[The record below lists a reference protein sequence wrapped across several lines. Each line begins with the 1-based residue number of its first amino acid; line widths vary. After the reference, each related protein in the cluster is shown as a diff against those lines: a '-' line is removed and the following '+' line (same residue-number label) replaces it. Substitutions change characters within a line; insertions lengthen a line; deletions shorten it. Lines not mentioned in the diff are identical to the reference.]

1 MIDDPLT
8 ILVVEDDE
16 IDRMAVRR
24 ALKKAEVDFVMVET
38 ETCQGA
44 LEQLTRTRFDCV
56 FLDYRLPDGNGLDL
70 IRTIRDRQIKI
81 PLIALT
87 GQGDEQ
93 IAVELMKAG
102 ASDYLSKSKVSPDTL
117 CRSLFSAV
125 RVYSAEQEAQEA
137 NQRLLESEERYRL
150 VVEGS
155 HDGIWDWDLQRQ
167 TIYGND
173 RLLAIVGFS
182 PNAVVITPKLILKL
196 LHPDDRPYLLHLVQE
211 HLKGRAEFALEF
223 RIRHQSGEYH
233 YCTVRGKAQRDRT
246 GTPFRLSGVVS
257 DITERKRTEE
267 RSRFLASATTLLSAT
282 LDYQT
287 TLKNLAHLIVPH
299 LADWCT
305 INLAEPNKSPHLIA
319 VAHVH
324 PEQETLVW
332 QLQGDNRTP
341 QTTQVFQTG
350 QSVACFE
357 VSPALLSELS
367 VSPQQQDLLTQLKF
381 SSYICVPLRTRERI
395 LGSILC
401 VWGQSSRHYNQEELE
416 FIEDLAYRA
425 ALAIENARLYKEAQE
440 AARMKAQ
447 FLAMMSHELRTPMN
461 AIIGFSQVLLR
472 QRSGT
477 LTRRQIQMI
486 ESIHNNGKNL
496 LTLINDILDL
506 SKIEAHHL
514 ILKPE
519 ILNLEQLVATTLD
532 SLRPLADEKQLPLC
546 LESQL
551 QDSKILNDRD
561 RLRQIL
567 INLLSN
573 ALKFTET
580 GQITITLRE
589 IPPHHIQI
597 VVQDSGIGIAPD
609 QQAYIFDEFR
619 QVDQTTTRKY
629 SGTGLGLTITK
640 SLVDLMGG
648 TITVE
653 SQLEQGSVFCVTLP
667 RHLASTT

>member
-1 MIDDPLT
+1 MIDEPLT

-24 ALKKAEVDFVMVET
+24 ALNKAEVDFVMVET

-102 ASDYLSKSKVSPDTL
+102 ASDYLSKNKVSPDTL
-117 CRSLFSAV
+117 CRSLLSAV

-182 PNAVVITPKLILKL
+182 PEAVVITPKLILKL
-196 LHPDDRPYLLHLVQE
+196 LHPDDRPHLLHLVQE

-357 VSPALLSELS
+357 VSPPLLSKLS

-401 VWGQSSRHYNQEELE
+401 VWGESSRHYNQEELE

-519 ILNLEQLVATTLD
+519 ILNLEQLAATTLD

-551 QDSKILNDRD
+551 KDGKILNDRD

-580 GQITITLRE
+580 GQITITLQE

-597 VVQDSGIGIAPD
+597 LVQDSGIGIAPD

-653 SQLEQGSVFCVTLP
+653 SQLGQGSVFCVTLP
-667 RHLASTT
+667 RHLASPS